1 VGLNVARG
9 GCAGDGAVARKGLR
23 VVLCSALASEFETG
37 APAQLSIAGVLM
49 LMKTVAITML
59 LLTTCCWGVSV
70 CAQAPDSSSE
80 AELRATMAECRK
92 AALEGD
98 LEKITGCLADQYL
111 QTDIA
116 GYVQDK
122 TAWLNEYARPLAD
135 LIKAGKFRWEV
146 YDPKDVQIRMYGDAA
161 VVIGSLELKGSGAR
175 PTPQHTWVADPD
187 AHVSLTLRFTRV
199 YIKRSG
205 KWLLAALHNAV
216 PLPPA
221 K

>member
-1 VGLNVARG
+1 MM
-9 GCAGDGAVARKGLR
+9 
-23 VVLCSALASEFETG
+23 T
-37 APAQLSIAGVLM
+37 M
-49 LMKTVAITML
+49 AITML

-80 AELRATMAECRK
+80 AELRAAMAECRN

-98 LEKITGCLADQYL
+98 LEKIASCLADQYL

-122 TAWLNEYARPLAD
+122 SDWLNEYAKLLAA
-135 LIKAGKFRWEV
+135 LIKAGKFRWEI

-199 YIKRSG
+199 YIKRNG

>member
-1 VGLNVARG
+1 
-9 GCAGDGAVARKGLR
+9 
-23 VVLCSALASEFETG
+23 
-37 APAQLSIAGVLM
+37 
-49 LMKTVAITML
+49 MKTMAITML
-59 LLTTCCWGVSV
+59 LLTTCCWAVSV

-80 AELRATMAECRK
+80 AELRAAMAECRN

-98 LEKITGCLADQYL
+98 LEKIAGCLADQYL
-111 QTDIA
+111 QTDI
-116 GYVQDK
+116 DK
-122 TAWLNEYARPLAD
+122 TAWLNEYAKPLAA
-135 LIKAGKFRWEV
+135 LIKAGKFRWEI

-175 PTPQHTWVADPD
+175 PTPQHTWVVDPD

-199 YIKRSG
+199 YIKRNG

>member
-1 VGLNVARG
+1 MHAR
-9 GCAGDGAVARKGLR
+9 VWQLHLR
-23 VVLCSALASEFETG
+23 PG
-37 APAQLSIAGVLM
+37 M
-49 LMKTVAITML
+49 
-59 LLTTCCWGVSV
+59 
-70 CAQAPDSSSE
+70 
-80 AELRATMAECRK
+80 
-92 AALEGD
+92 
-98 LEKITGCLADQYL
+98 
-111 QTDIA
+111 
-116 GYVQDK
+116 VQDFQNI
-122 TAWLNEYARPLAD
+122 LSSVVELARL
-135 LIKAGKFRWEV
+135 RWEI

>member
-1 VGLNVARG
+1 M
-9 GCAGDGAVARKGLR
+9 
-23 VVLCSALASEFETG
+23 T
-37 APAQLSIAGVLM
+37 M
-49 LMKTVAITML
+49 AITML
-59 LLTTCCWGVSV
+59 LLTTYCWGVSA

-98 LEKITGCLADQYL
+98 LEKIASCLADQYL

-122 TAWLNEYARPLAD
+122 TDWLNEYAKPLAA
-135 LIKAGKFRWEV
+135 LIKAGKFRWEI

-199 YIKRSG
+199 YIKRNG

-216 PLPPA
+216 PLPRA